1 MLSAV
6 RFAAMLSLGA
16 VSLIARPGWA
26 AEPCDGGP
34 ATPTHHIATAPAL
47 PIGTV
52 RPIINLVDIQLPAGS
67 PGTVVVLEGVILPA
81 KAGEAPRRLYADLMA
96 ALLDMPVTLV
106 ASGSPPDRHG
116 RLHGAIRLES
126 GSTLGERLLA
136 AGAGLADV
144 SFTPC
149 ATSFLAAEAK
159 ARAEKRGIW
168 RQSRIWTNLNA
179 AANGLPDFVLGRGRV
194 ASIGQS
200 GRTTYINFGGN
211 FRTDATVRLCEAMAS
226 ALVAAGR
233 PPESL
238 SGRIVEVRGWANR
251 RDGLDIE
258 LNSPLALRLPDEA
271 SGTGAD

>member
-1 MLSAV
+1 MLSAA
-6 RFAAMLSLGA
+6 RFAAMLFLGA
-16 VSLIARPGWA
+16 VLLIVRPGWA
-26 AEPCDGGP
+26 TEACADGP
-34 ATPTHHIATAPAL
+34 AVPTHRIESSPPL
-47 PIGTV
+47 PVGTV
-52 RPIINLVDIQLPAGS
+52 RPTVRLVSLQQSTEPAA
-67 PGTVVVLEGVILPA
+67 TVVLDGVILPA
-81 KAGEAPRRLYADLMA
+81 KAGETSRLAYSNLMA
-96 ALLDMPVTLV
+96 HLRDTSVAFV
-106 ASGSPPDRHG
+106 ASGNAPDRRG
-116 RLHGAIRLES
+116 RLHGSIRFED
-126 GSTLGERLLA
+126 GDGLGERLLA
-136 AGAGLADV
+136 AGAGLTDV

-149 ATSFLAAEAK
+149 APRFLAAEAR

-168 RQSRIWTNLNA
+168 RQSRIWTDLNA
-179 AANGLPDFVLGRGRV
+179 AVNGLPDFVLGRGKV

-211 FRTDATVRLCEAMAS
+211 FRTDATVRLREAMAS